1 MSTKNLFDKAGSF
14 KVLES
19 TDLQTLGLEA
29 ESRKNIEAKLE
40 EKSRFIPNVDFSSA
54 SNFAFYGSAE
64 KYYTDAV
71 ERIYKTYPYDGSNL
85 EKTQF
90 LNSSSYLDLY
100 VFNERYPRTT
110 GYIKFSD
117 DTWGSLANTLAND
130 EQWGAPA
137 AADYEYIVVKGGP
150 HTASNGMVGK
160 TIHSA
165 FSSSNIYDTDIY
177 ETEGVLAGDRKGT
190 RESNLKFDVSKG
202 VTVEFWMNKEGWDV
216 TNSYKESVFDL
227 WNGKPSGSEQFGRLN
242 IFLSGTANN
251 GTTGHN
257 ADPFRIQIASGA
269 NSNANVWDLSFGYS
283 SSVTTASIATS
294 GWTHYAFSFLQ
305 QTDNTFEAKFYVN
318 GVLKETA
325 TSSSVDQWGEITG
338 SMKAYLGAIQTA
350 PYTVTDTTAS
360 ADFNGYGK
368 LSASLDEFRYW
379 KTKRTSKDIGTN
391 WFTQVGG
398 GTNEDIANAEL
409 GVYYKFNEGITG
421 TSSVD
426 ASVLDYSGRISNG
439 AWVSGSGYGGGAPN
453 SRNTG
458 SAIVSA
464 SAAFKEF
471 RDPIIYKEHADVANL
486 YAELQSSGS
495 AHDYINNSSIYY
507 TLPSWIIDEDSHQ
520 EKKGEILN
528 LTQIIAS
535 YFDQLHLQVREI
547 PDIKDTRYTSSSLKP
562 YPFSNKL
569 LENAG
574 MMTPEIFVD
583 SDIVSR
589 IKSKDGERI
598 YEEELSD
605 IKNLIYQNIY
615 NNLTYIYKS
624 KGTEKSFRN
633 LIRCYGVDD
642 ELIKI
647 NMYGDNVTYKLEDN
661 RKDTAVRK
669 NYVSFNHPNRFAGVV
684 VQQSS
689 SDTVATGESEYG
701 HAVTNVSGSATN
713 LGEHFDFT
721 EEIEVIFPKKP
732 PVNSKNYFIT
742 PFITSSIYGS
752 HGVQSAKNPAAFKWL
767 GIGNGSEWGL
777 QLFAIRPEVGSKDAY
792 FLLTSSLQAGS
803 VTVHLTTSLFKDVY
817 DDTKWNFAVR
827 RLNPKQKSSQIGL
840 TTGSNVFKTGD
851 NYMEFEFY
859 GVNTKLGAVQN
870 EFLLTTSSTTSTAAR
885 YISVNRRYYVGARR
899 ENFTGAVAQFSDVE
913 ATSFRLWQHN
923 IDNDTILAHAK
934 DPLSYGTPNPYRNA
948 AFFREKQDHLINSP
962 DGISSS
968 YIPEMDTLLLHW
980 NFADVTGSDT
990 DGQFQVR
997 DFSSGSSEAYSTAH
1011 PGSYGLKGDR
1021 YPIVA
1026 ANTKFN
1032 LQSYFGGRGY
1042 SFETDNTGSIN
1053 ERLVYASRQ
1062 RLPEVLDSSDT
1073 VNILTFDDEQ
1083 FDRTSRPINN
1093 FFAIEKSMY
1102 QTISEEMINLFSTIV
1117 GFNNLIGDPVNRY
1130 RQDYK
1135 EMGKLRQLFF
1145 EKQFNAPD
1153 IDKYV
1158 KYYKW
1163 LDSSLSEFLN
1173 QLVPISANSS
1183 GEVRTV
1189 IESHALERSKYHN
1202 KFPGL
1207 ELKKG
1212 TIEAGIKGVNY
1223 FYPDPNTLNWRYAHA
1238 PTVSPAFATATIT
1251 VADGDANCGMSEKES
1266 IVITSA
1272 DGQELTYVIVDDN
1285 ATTVATG
1292 TVLEAGT
1299 DTGAST
1305 AGSALARGI
1314 AVAINTTGTVSTQND
1329 FLVQLKAAIEHA
1341 NGHNGKITVS
1351 AVPDEDDG
1359 EQSITLTQAHIG
1371 DSANTTI
1378 TDDISQT
1385 TIAGFTGGRRAS
1397 EKDNAYWWKNR
1408 AERDNASLNTGV
1420 SNIVTSV
1427 KKNLL
1432 NISRQN
1438 QKRNNSVPLKITGR
1452 SDTHGYNTTNPGN
1465 YTRKNYIHNGVNFPE
1480 GKKPFAFKANL
1491 PFDHSPNQRLVF
1503 VTDKYTEDST
1513 SLYNVNVNDE
1523 VNPNLKQK
1531 YKIKQ
1536 VRKYSGGGGVRDE
1549 NLLEAS
1555 KILPFT
1561 PSALGSA
1568 SNQSIQTG
1576 YHQLLND
1583 EATSIDN
1590 LHVDGYDSGEHG
1602 MQGPFT
1608 ERFVGG
1614 HQHRHVFLTQNLNPG
1629 RPDNDLTYNAN
1640 VNSFG
1645 FPDRPEAWDL
1655 RLPTEGV
1662 SFFHPAH
1669 GGNPTRPKAMF
1680 MREEVAK
1687 RPVNI
1692 RNIKHRHDH
1701 TRHVSGTLVSSIG
1714 NFTKHYELVMSSD
1727 RSLNNRTLIKSEGF
1741 TTGALVSTFV
1751 SGVNDYEKVARD
1763 KSEHVIVER
1772 FSAPGGPET
1781 AGDALGGVGLDFE
1794 SGQYSPYNDLNT
1806 RNMSVRKVLNRTF
1819 LKEHAESLGYKSGS
1833 TTVASFHNTNRNTRR
1848 QIVYKETDTHAG
1860 GNSRKDF
1867 QPANYTTGTV
1877 FSNGFVSMPIPQSDL
1892 QYAWITGALANKGSD
1907 YLHGSKSAEIL
1918 GYAHPDGE
1926 YSASS
1931 GYSSAITFASA
1942 SDFKTTRQAP
1952 QAVFVYNPKEATGI
1966 AFGEHSP
1973 VAAFVKLNL
1982 GIRDPVTAS
1991 DNQLGYVLDHDVGY
2005 YLNHGDEGGKLWQG
2019 ATVNAEAFVQR
2030 MRTSEALATVAIFNG
2045 LMLQRNGPYGYPM
2058 WKQIRTGEHPVARAL
2073 VANHTVSVL
2082 QEDTITRHTRGSDT
2096 GSAYEVQAPARYG
2109 KILHYRESPVIS
2121 KYKPVQ
2127 QVIMH
2132 NSVPISVKSSYA
2144 NVVSL
2149 YSNDELSRRY
2159 TPVSDKKLTY
2169 NIMKDKYNRDNF
2181 IKLVCS
2187 ETVYPSEKNVY
2198 SNKIRERTDFANNFW
2213 RDDRLKRTTLG
2224 ADKKTVFGMDGIEQ
2238 SAWSLDPNED
2248 FETGLVVAT
2257 INYSASDK
2265 KSGEL
2270 QNNYVQVHHTDKTH
2284 LTASALYARK
2294 HMLSATG
2301 SVVGYGNAGGVIN
2314 IPETRS
2320 VAIPA
2325 GNFPLGVMQIS
2336 GGNAAWDAGR
2346 TAGKV
2351 VDGVFVSA
2359 SRNPWYDS
2367 YQDYA
2372 ESLRLLNKDYS
2383 LVPEFRISEHIEKYV
2398 VSSSNNFLAD
2408 NTSSFSMF
2416 GIPDSSDVPNNSSVD
2431 NFYTIFSFSDFMKY
2445 FEIMKTDHR
2454 RLAKPSSLTLKMK
2467 ALKKF
2472 LPYNGFYPAERTL
2485 ELASQFSKSY
2495 GKYINATS
2503 SQTVQDATLYPK
2515 AAWRPFMNWAYAPGI
2530 MYNSIKSGLAV
2541 DYPIFT
2547 GSYYVQ
2553 TSGVAKGFDYHMIV
2567 SGSPRGPDPGSTG
2580 LGTASFDRRIP
2591 FEAIVN
2597 PERHVKNMTMV
2608 DMEPHTDCRLNVTA
2622 SWTGD
2627 GDSLYSMM
2635 ASNFF
2640 AEVPSFFLPDGKFTT
2655 LRSKPEN
2662 EFKQFVPGQYY
2673 AARIKLRR
2681 SYNQPRTY
2689 VSGTGADNTT
2699 ISPFPVPN
2707 LTLGEVLNN
2716 NIRETFTMYSRP
2728 SAFGP
2733 PGSGRKDGNFN
2744 RLRMDSLGGL
2754 NPGFTPPYYDG
2765 EAWYDIIF
2773 SASSDRHT
2781 LREIFTSA
2789 SQVPFR
2795 FDEHTMTGPNGGP
2808 TTELCSIYSRQNI
2821 NKNAMQVSA
2830 SLNIFGRATEKNI
2843 EYDEFGNVTSVSD
2856 TETDN
2861 KGVWVIQPKFE
2872 TPMLNFADNSVRP
2885 ITASDGRFQTDI
2897 NKGTLTIP
2905 QHGSESVPRGM
2916 WHQFGLMPDAPDKG
2930 IFLEIEEIPRNW
2942 IHNRLSYAPALV
2954 TNKYDS
2960 GRIKSLLDVVPF
2972 EKTSTRLGELSDS
2985 KVVKEAVVVVPF
2997 METGAGKKFF
3007 NIPKNTIRNA
3017 TPESSVGKL
3026 VTAMNEYVFPPYMD
3040 FINFPNAVKPVAMYV
3055 FEFSQTLSK
3064 DDLSYIWQNIP
3075 PDIGASFEQAESTIT
3090 HPLMVGEML
3099 KPSNMNN
3106 MKFMVF
3112 KVKQKAETNYYE
3124 QVISSKGKSDVYDFG
3139 VTLGRTQKEKYSYNW
3154 PYDFFSLVEF
3164 VKLDT
3169 EITLDTGNSATGRI
3183 ESDSV
3188 PTVNNID
3195 VSRLT
3200 IQQQSDL
3207 RAHSQHHSSEHI
3219 LEMVNS
3225 MEAGMS
3231 FGDAHNEA
3239 VRKVGD

>member
-14 KVLES
+14 KILES
-19 TDLQTLGLEA
+19 TDLQKLGLEA

-40 EKSRFIPNVDFSSA
+40 EKTRFIPNVDFSSA

-216 TNSYKESVFDL
+216 TKSYKESIFDL

-269 NSNANVWDLSFGYS
+269 DSNANVWDLSFGYS
-283 SSVTTASIATS
+283 SSVTTASIATA
-294 GWTHYAFSFLQ
+294 GWTHYAFTFLSSS
-305 QTDNTFEAKFYVN
+305 TDRTFEAKFYVN

-325 TSSSVDQWGEITG
+325 TTSSVDEWGEITG
-338 SMKAYLGAIQTA
+338 SMKGYLGALQTA

-360 ADFNGYGK
+360 ADFNGFGK

-379 KTKRTSKDIGTN
+379 KAKRTSKDVGLN

-398 GTNEDIANAEL
+398 GTNEDVANAEL
-409 GVYYKFNEGITG
+409 GVYYKFNEGVTG

-426 ASVLDYSGRISNG
+426 ATVLDYSGRISNG
-439 AWVSGSGYGGGAPN
+439 VWVSGSGFGGGAAN

-464 SAAFKEF
+464 SAAHEEF

-486 YAELQSSGS
+486 YAELESSGS
-495 AHDYINNSSIYY
+495 AHDFGNNSSIYY

-535 YFDQLHLQVREI
+535 YFDQLHLQIREV

-562 YPFSNKL
+562 YPFSDKL

-574 MMTPEIFVD
+574 MVAPEIFVD
-583 SDIVSR
+583 SDIISR
-589 IKSKDGERI
+589 IMSKDKDRV

-633 LIRCYGVDD
+633 LIRCYGIDD

-647 NMYGDNVTYKLEDN
+647 NMYGNNVTYRLEDN

-684 VQQSS
+684 VQQSQS
-689 SDTVATGESEYG
+689 SGGSRLG
-701 HAVTNVSGSATN
+701 HAVTNISGNGTTT
-713 LGEHFDFT
+713 GDYFDFT

-752 HGVQSAKNPAAFKWL
+752 HGVANNKHPAAFKWL

-777 QLFAIRPEVGSKDAY
+777 QLFAIRPEIGSKDAY
-792 FLLTSSLQAGS
+792 FLLTSSHVANNDLPI
-803 VTVHLTTSLFKDVY
+803 HLTTSLFKDVY

-827 RLNPKQKSSQIGL
+827 RLQPRQNSSQIGL
-840 TTGSNVFKTGD
+840 TTGSNVFRTGD

-870 EFLLTTSSTTSTAAR
+870 EFFLTTGSKTSTSVR
-885 YISVNRRYYVGARR
+885 YHTVNRRYYVGARR

-948 AFFREKQDHLINSP
+948 TFFRERHVHLVNSP

-980 NFADVTGSDT
+980 NFADVTGSNT
-990 DGQFQVR
+990 SGQFQVR
-997 DFSSGSSEAYSTAH
+997 DFSSGSSEAYSTTH
-1011 PGSYGLKGDR
+1011 PGSYGLRGDR
-1021 YPIVA
+1021 YPNVA
-1026 ANTKFN
+1026 AQTKFN

-1042 SFETDNTGSIN
+1042 SFEANDTGSIN

-1083 FDRTSRPINN
+1083 FDRTSRPINK

-1117 GFNNLIGDPVNRY
+1117 DFNNLIGDPVNRY

-1145 EKQFNAPD
+1145 ERQFNAPN

-1158 KYYKW
+1158 DFYKW
-1163 LDSSLSEFLN
+1163 IDSSLSEFLN
-1173 QLVPISANSS
+1173 QLVPLSADSS

-1212 TIEAGIKGVNY
+1212 TVEAGIKGVNY
-1223 FYPDPNTLNWRYAHA
+1223 FYPDPNTINWRFAHA
-1238 PTVSPAFATATIT
+1238 PVSN
-1251 VADGDANCGMSEKES
+1251 DES
-1266 IVITSA
+1266 
-1272 DGQELTYVIVDDN
+1272 DN
-1285 ATTVATG
+1285 A
-1292 TVLEAGT
+1292 
-1299 DTGAST
+1299 
-1305 AGSALARGI
+1305 
-1314 AVAINTTGTVSTQND
+1314 
-1329 FLVQLKAAIEHA
+1329 F
-1341 NGHNGKITVS
+1341 
-1351 AVPDEDDG
+1351 
-1359 EQSITLTQAHIG
+1359 
-1371 DSANTTI
+1371 
-1378 TDDISQT
+1378 
-1385 TIAGFTGGRRAS
+1385 
-1397 EKDNAYWWKNR
+1397 WWKNR
-1408 AERDNASLNTGV
+1408 AERDNATLSTGV
-1420 SNIVTSV
+1420 SDIVTSA

-1432 NISRQN
+1432 NISRQS
-1438 QKRNNSVPLKITGR
+1438 QKRNNSVPLKISGR
-1452 SDTHGYNTTNPGN
+1452 SDSHGYNTANPGN
-1465 YTRKNYIHNGVNFPE
+1465 YTRKNYVHGGVNFPE
-1480 GKKPFAFKANL
+1480 GKRPFSFKEALDFGHNTKL
-1491 PFDHSPNQRLVF
+1491 EFD
-1503 VTDKYTEDST
+1503 TDKFSEDSD
-1513 SLYNVNVNDE
+1513 SLYNVRTNDV

-1531 YKIKQ
+1531 YKIEEM
-1536 VRKYSGGGGVRDE
+1536 RIRGTSE
-1549 NLLEAS
+1549 NLPKAS
-1555 KILPFT
+1555 SILPFT
-1561 PSALGSA
+1561 PTALGSA

-1583 EATSIDN
+1583 DATSIDN
-1590 LHVDGYDSGEHG
+1590 LHIDGADSSEHG

-1608 ERFVGG
+1608 EKFVGG
-1614 HQHRHVFLTQNLNPG
+1614 HQYRHIDNTGSVDSAGHRTLT
-1629 RPDNDLTYNAN
+1629 DHTE
-1640 VNSFG
+1640 
-1645 FPDRPEAWDL
+1645 RPEAWDL
-1655 RLPTEGV
+1655 KVESAGV
-1662 SFFHPAH
+1662 SFAHP
-1669 GGNPTRPKAMF
+1669 TTDRPRAMF
-1680 MREEVAK
+1680 LREEAAK

-1692 RNIKHRHDH
+1692 KNIKQVSGSV
-1701 TRHVSGTLVSSIG
+1701 TRHISGTMVSSIG
-1714 NFTKHYELVMSSD
+1714 NFRNHYELVMSSD
-1727 RSLNNRTLIKSEGF
+1727 RSLNNRTLIKSGNF
-1741 TTGALVSTFV
+1741 ITGALTSTFV
-1751 SGVNDYEKVARD
+1751 SGVNDYEKVVRD

-1806 RNMSVRKVLNRTF
+1806 RNMSVRKVLNRT
-1819 LKEHAESLGYKSGS
+1819 LLRDHAEVHGYKSGS

-1848 QIVYKETDTHAG
+1848 QIVYKEKDIHAG
-1860 GNSRKDF
+1860 GSPRNDF
-1867 QPANYTTGTV
+1867 QEVNYLTGTV
-1877 FSNGFVSMPIPQSDL
+1877 FSNGFISMAIPQSDL
-1892 QYAWITGALANKGSD
+1892 QYAWVTGALANKGSD
-1907 YLHGSKSAEIL
+1907 RLHGSKSAEIL
-1918 GYAHPDGE
+1918 GFAHPDGL

-1931 GYSSAITFASA
+1931 GYSPAITFASA
-1942 SDFKTTRQAP
+1942 SDYKLTRRAPKGDWVTNPKSTTRMANGEYTP
-1952 QAVFVYNPKEATGI
+1952 AT
-1966 AFGEHSP
+1966 
-1973 VAAFVKLNL
+1973 AFVKLNL
-1982 GIRDPVTAS
+1982 GVIDPVTAS
-1991 DNQLGYVLDHDVGY
+1991 DNHLGFVVDKSLGA
-2005 YLNHGDEGGKLWQG
+2005 YLNHGNEGTIGWQAGETPEGGFIGRVRIQDNEQSTDTD
-2019 ATVNAEAFVQR
+2019 ADSDAH
-2030 MRTSEALATVAIFNG
+2030 VAIFNS

-2058 WKQIRTGEHPVARAL
+2058 WKQVRTGEHPVARAL

-2096 GSAYEVQAPARYG
+2096 GSAYEVQAPTRYG

-2127 QVIMH
+2127 QVITH

-2159 TPVSDKKLTY
+2159 APVLEDKLTY
-2169 NIMKDKYNRDNF
+2169 NIVKGKYTSDNF
-2181 IKLVCS
+2181 IKLMCS
-2187 ETVYPSEKNVY
+2187 ETVYPSEKNAY
-2198 SNKIRERTDFANNFW
+2198 SNKIRERADFTNDFW
-2213 RDDRLKRTTLG
+2213 RDKRNDRTTLG
-2224 ADKKTVFGMDGIEQ
+2224 ADKRTVFGMDGIEQ

-2248 FETGLVVAT
+2248 FETGLVVAA
-2257 INYSASDK
+2257 INYSASNK
-2265 KSGEL
+2265 KAGQL
-2270 QNNYVQVHHTDKTH
+2270 QNNYAQVHHTDKTH

-2294 HMLSATG
+2294 HMMSATG
-2301 SVVGYGNAGGVIN
+2301 SVVGYGNAGGVTN

-2320 VAIPA
+2320 LAVPGASP
-2325 GNFPLGVMQIS
+2325 FPLGVMQIS

-2346 TAGKV
+2346 TAGKI

-2359 SRNPWYDS
+2359 SRSPWYDS

-2372 ESLRLLNKDYS
+2372 EKLRLLNKDFS
-2383 LVPEFRISEHIEKYV
+2383 IVPEFRISEHIDKYV
-2398 VSSSNNFLAD
+2398 LSSSNNFLAG
-2408 NTSSFSMF
+2408 NTGSFSIF
-2416 GIPDSSDVPNNSSVD
+2416 GIPSSSDVPNNSGLD
-2431 NFYTIFSFSDFMKY
+2431 GFYTIFSFSDFMKY
-2445 FEIMKTDHR
+2445 FEIMKNDHK
-2454 RLAKPSSLTLKMK
+2454 RLAKPSTITLRMK

-2485 ELASQFSKSY
+2485 QLATQFSKSY
-2495 GKYINATS
+2495 GSYINTTS
-2503 SQTVQDATLYPK
+2503 SFTVQDASLYPK

-2530 MYNSIKSGLAV
+2530 MYNSIKAGLAV

-2547 GSYYVQ
+2547 GSYVLQ
-2553 TSGVAKGFDYHMIV
+2553 TPNNTNYYLIASASAKH
-2567 SGSPRGPDPGSTG
+2567 SSNPAH
-2580 LGTASFDRRIP
+2580 GTASFDYRVP
-2591 FEAIVN
+2591 FEAIIT
-2597 PERHVKNMTMV
+2597 PERYVKNKTMV
-2608 DMEPHTDCRLNVTA
+2608 DMEPHIDCQLNVTA
-2622 SWTGD
+2622 SWTGQ
-2627 GDSLYSMM
+2627 GDQLYSLM

-2640 AEVPSFFLPDGKFTT
+2640 AEVPSFFLPEGEFTT

-2662 EFKQFVPGQYY
+2662 QFKQFTPGQYY
-2673 AARIKLRR
+2673 AMRIKLRR

-2689 VSGTGADNTT
+2689 VSGSGTAKDS

-2707 LTLGEVLNN
+2707 LTVGEVLQNE
-2716 NIRETFTMYSRP
+2716 IKETFTMYSRP

-2733 PGSGRKDGNFN
+2733 AISGRKDANGN
-2744 RLRMDSLGGL
+2744 RLRLDSLGGL
-2754 NPGFTPPYYDG
+2754 NPAFTPPYYDG
-2765 EAWYDIIF
+2765 EAWYDVIF
-2773 SASSDRHT
+2773 SASATTHT
-2781 LREIFTSA
+2781 LREIFA
-2789 SQVPFR
+2789 SSSQIPWR
-2795 FDEHTMTGPNGGP
+2795 FDEWTMTGPAGNR
-2808 TTELCSIYSRQNI
+2808 TSELCSLYSKDNI
-2821 NKNAMQVSA
+2821 NHCAMQVSA
-2830 SLNIFGRATEKNI
+2830 SINLFGRATENII
-2843 EYDEFGNVTSVSD
+2843 EYDSAGNVVSVSD

-2861 KGVWVIQPKFE
+2861 RGVWVIQPKFE
-2872 TPMLNFADNSVRP
+2872 TPMLNFSDNSVRP

-2905 QHGSESVPRGM
+2905 QLGSESVPRGM
-2916 WHQFGLMPDAPDKG
+2916 WHQFGLMPDSPDKG
-2930 IFLEIEEIPRNW
+2930 IFLEIEEIPKTW
-2942 IHNRLSYAPALV
+2942 IKNRLPYAPAAV
-2954 TNKYDS
+2954 ISSYDS
-2960 GRIKSLLDVVPF
+2960 GEIESLLDVVPF
-2972 EKTSTRLGELSDS
+2972 ERGSARLGELSDS

-2997 METGAGKKFF
+2997 MEAGADKKFF
-3007 NIPKNTIRNA
+3007 NLTKRAIDSA
-3017 TPESSVGKL
+3017 TPDSPVGKL
-3026 VTAMNEYVFPPYMD
+3026 ISAMDEYVFPPYMD
-3040 FINFPNAVKPVAMYV
+3040 FINFPGVVKPVAMYV
-3055 FEFSQTLSK
+3055 FEFSETLSK

-3075 PDIGASFEQAESTIT
+3075 PDIGASFQEAESTIT
-3090 HPLMVGEML
+3090 HPLLAGEML

-3112 KVKQKAETNYYE
+3112 KVKQKAEINYYDKI
-3124 QVISSKGKSDVYDFG
+3124 ISNRGKSKDFDFG
-3139 VTLGRTQKEKYSYNW
+3139 VTLGRQQREKYSYNW

-3169 EITLDTGNSATGRI
+3169 EISFESGNSI
-3183 ESDSV
+3183 EGGMVSNSV
-3188 PTVNNID
+3188 PTANGVDI
-3195 VSRLT
+3195 SRLT
-3200 IQQQSDL
+3200 LQQQSDIK
-3207 RAHSQHHSSEHI
+3207 RHSDHHTKEHI
-3219 LEMVNS
+3219 LEMVKS

-3231 FGDAHNEA
+3231 FGKAHEQA
-3239 VRKVGD
+3239 MQKVGE